1 MSTDAVNRIP
11 EAIGKIADK
20 VEEMVGKAVDDL
32 EAAGNE
38 TIQKIGQATTS
49 LKVPFSKANSILDEL
64 IGGHNGGPSLDDAT
78 FQNTVA
84 GVAADASKSAAT
96 AAAPRPSALGQPTAG
111 ITASDI
117 AK

>member
-20 VEEMVGKAVDDL
+20 VEQMVGKAVDDL

-38 TIQKIGQATTS
+38 TIEKIGRATTA
-49 LKVPFSKANSILDEL
+49 LKVPFSKANEVLDAL
-64 IGGHNGGPSLDDAT
+64 IGGHNGGPSLDGAE

-84 GVAADASKSAAT
+84 GVVGNDAKAAT
-96 AAAPRPSALGQPTAG
+96 AAAPQASKLGVPTG
-111 ITASDI
+111 GVTASDV